1 MSYIEKNLID
11 FDGNMQLSVDSMIE
25 INNMI
30 TGSNNITLT
39 KVNVNPYRFD
49 KIYMDK
55 DVIKDKLYLLMRQK
69 N

>member
-1 MSYIEKNLID
+1 
-11 FDGNMQLSVDSMIE
+11 MIE

-69 N
+69 NKKN